1 VRPELAAAHAAVDE
15 AVKILRDGR
24 ARPQKRIGKAAKDF
38 LTELDLASESAM
50 QRSLADSTPKIGF
63 YGEEDGG
70 RLLSRAECGSRIRS
84 TGRSTTRP
92 GRRCAG

>member
-24 ARPQKRIGKAAKDF
+24 TRPQKRIGKAAKDF
-38 LTELDLASESAM
+38 LTEVDLASESAM
-50 QRSLADSTPKIGF
+50 KRSLADSTPEIGF
-63 YGEEDGG
+63 TARRVAE
-70 RLLSRAECGSRIRS
+70 RLLGRAECGSPIRS

-92 GRRCAG
+92 GRRYAG